1 VEAELGTEERA
12 SWIHTRDGQRMQ
24 NSRKHDFASFPC
36 KKDTMVGK
44 HSTTELHPSPKALC
58 CLNLK
63 EKTPN
68 NVPHSSCREE
78 RERIGKVEW
87 GGRMQ
92 W

>member
-1 VEAELGTEERA
+1 
-12 SWIHTRDGQRMQ
+12 MQ

-68 NVPHSSCREE
+68 NVPPFLLQGGERTHWQSGVGWTDAVVRELQADDS
-78 RERIGKVEW
+78 W
-87 GGRMQ
+87 GVGSWLR
-92 W
+92 